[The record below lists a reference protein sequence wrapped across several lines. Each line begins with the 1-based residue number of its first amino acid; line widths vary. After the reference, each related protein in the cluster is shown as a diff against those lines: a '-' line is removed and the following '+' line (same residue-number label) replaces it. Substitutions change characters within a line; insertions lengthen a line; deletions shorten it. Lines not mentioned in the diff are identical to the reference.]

1 VASASFSSVVQ
12 MFHHRVRSTPEADAL
27 SFRKDAGWQTLRWGH
42 VGARV
47 RAIACGLH
55 ARGLAPEARSAILSG
70 TRYEWILADL
80 GILCAGGAATTI
92 YPSNT
97 ADECAYILNDS
108 GSVYVFVDTQEQVAK
123 LRAVRDQI
131 PGVKALVLFEG
142 LASEDGWVVT
152 LAQLE
157 QEGRAWDDANAGR
170 YDAVADAIG
179 PDRLATLIYTSGTTG
194 RPKGVELTHDCWVY
208 EGEAI
213 DSAGILSPNDKQF
226 LWLPLAHSFGKVLE
240 VAFIRIGIHTAVDG
254 DVNRIAENCGE
265 VQPTFMGAPPRIF
278 EKAYIKA
285 VGNAREGGPVK
296 WAIFNWAIGVG
307 REVSKL
313 RQARKQPSGLLS
325 VKFRLADRLVF
336 SKLKARFGGR
346 VRFFISGAAALNR
359 DIAEFFHAADILI
372 LEGYGLTE
380 TSAASFVNLP
390 ENFVFGTVGRPLP
403 GTEVR
408 IAPEPGYPEGEGE
421 ILVKGRGVMR
431 GYYNLA
437 DETAATLEDGWLR
450 TGDIG
455 RLDHGLL
462 RITDR
467 KKDLIKT
474 SGGKYVAPQDLEGRL
489 KARCTLIS
497 QVLVH
502 GEGRNYCTALVTVA
516 PDTAESWA
524 RQNGIAWSGYDAF
537 VRHPVVTAAVAD
549 AVASLNAELPPYAT
563 LKKHAVLPVD
573 FTVEG
578 GELTP
583 SMKMKRKVVEA
594 RYKNVLD
601 GFYQDPAGSAAG

>member
-1 VASASFSSVVQ
+1 

-27 SFRKDAGWQTLRWGH
+27 SFRKDGGWQTLRWGQ

-47 RAIACGLH
+47 RAVACGLH
-55 ARGLAPEARSAILSG
+55 ARGLAPEARCAILSG
-70 TRYEWILADL
+70 TRHEWILADL

-97 ADECAYILNDS
+97 AEECAYILNDS
-108 GSVYVFVDTQEQVAK
+108 GSVYVFVDTAEQVAK
-123 LRAVRDQI
+123 LRGVRDQL

-142 LASEDGWVVT
+142 LASDDGWVIP
-152 LAQLE
+152 LSQLE

-296 WAIFNWAIGVG
+296 WGIFNWAIGVG
-307 REVSKL
+307 RQVSKL
-313 RQARKQPSGLLS
+313 RQERKEPTGLLA
-325 VKFRLADRLVF
+325 VKFKIADRLVF

-359 DIAEFFHAADILI
+359 EIAEFFHAADILI

-390 ENFVFGTVGRPLP
+390 ESFVFGTVGRPLP

-431 GYYNLA
+431 GYYNLV
-437 DETAATLEDGWLR
+437 EESAATLQDGWLR

-502 GEGRNYCTALVTVA
+502 GDARNYCTALVTVA

-537 VRHPVVTAAVAD
+537 VRHPAVTAAVAD

-563 LKKHAVLPVD
+563 LKKHAVLPTD

-583 SMKMKRKVVEA
+583 SMKVKRKVVEV

-601 GFYQDPAGSAAG
+601 GFYADAGGSAAG